1 MKVYVVIPALF
12 LVGAFSIAYFSD
24 YSALEKVTIGNVEL
38 KVVVADSDRE
48 RMNGLSNKESLGEG
62 EGMLFV
68 FEDPGFYGIW
78 MKEMKFPID
87 IAWLDENK
95 NIIYIEKEVSPDTY
109 PKVFNSKSKA
119 QFVLEVNAG
128 FFEKNKIKL
137 GDSLETK
144 AY

>member
-1 MKVYVVIPALF
+1 MKVYIVIPALF
-12 LVGAFSIAYFSD
+12 LVGLFSLAYFSD
-24 YSALEKVTIGNVEL
+24 YSAQEKVTIGNTEL
-38 KVVVADSDRE
+38 KVTLANSDRE
-48 RMNGLSNKESLGEG
+48 RMTGLSGREGLGED
-62 EGMLFV
+62 EGMLFI
-68 FEDPGFYGIW
+68 FENPDFYGIW

-95 NIIYIEKEVSPDTY
+95 KIIYIEKEVKPETY
-109 PKVFNSKSKA
+109 PKVFNPNSRA

-128 FFEKNKIKL
+128 FFEKNKIKV